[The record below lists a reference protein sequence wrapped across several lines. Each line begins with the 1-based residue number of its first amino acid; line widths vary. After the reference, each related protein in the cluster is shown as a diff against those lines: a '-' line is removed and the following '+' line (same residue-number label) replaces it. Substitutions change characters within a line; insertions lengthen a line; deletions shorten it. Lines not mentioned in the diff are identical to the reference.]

1 MKQEKAMVK
10 RLKVNKIFF
19 IVPFLFFVVVVVQL
33 ARLCLF
39 DKIDGIDLKKFANN
53 RNTVKTNLVAERGN
67 IYTVDGDPLAQN
79 INSYTLIAYLS
90 EKRSD
95 VNTIRHVVDKKETA
109 KALAPLLNM
118 DESKIYKMIM
128 QEKLYQVEIKRG
140 LTEIEKEKIDAL
152 GLKGIDYIKS
162 TKRYYPNGDFLS
174 YILGYVRKYDDK
186 GMIGELGLEMFFN
199 DNLSGEDGYL
209 EYQKDLNGYQ
219 IPNTPEIR
227 KEAIDGND
235 IYLTIDENIQMFV
248 EQAIKEASEQYK
260 TEWLLG
266 VVADAKTGAILGVA
280 STPSFDPNIVNI
292 KSYLNP
298 LVSYAIEPGSTMK
311 IFTYMTALEAGTYR
325 GQDTFKSGSIEI
337 DDATI
342 NEYDKKDWGTI
353 TYDQGFLYSSNVGVS
368 NIVNKFIDRN
378 QLSTY
383 FKSLGFGSKTGIT
396 LANESAGKI
405 DFRYRTEVANAAF
418 GQGITITP
426 IQMIQALTAVSNNGK
441 VVRPYLVDKIVD
453 SKTKE
458 VLFQAETEVVATV
471 ASQETVDYIKDLMY
485 RVIYEPSGESTGQI
499 FKIDN
504 FDLIGK
510 TGTAQYVDPK
520 TGKYTYNKYQV
531 IKSFAG
537 IFPKDDPQIVFYIV
551 GKRPLVA
558 PSTFLAQPTK
568 QIVTNIAKYLNLYS
582 VAFEKEKQNEI
593 YKMPNFINKK
603 TTDISVLSPK
613 TVIGNGDVIINQYPK
628 AETNLNPTDRVFF
641 VTNYDELELIN
652 LNNWS
657 RKDVAV
663 YCDLLKIKCNFIGSG
678 YVYSQDINSG
688 TNILDIEE
696 INFNLNSKI
705 LKE

>member
-1 MKQEKAMVK
+1 MKQEKAMIK
-10 RLKVNKIFF
+10 RLKANKIFF
-19 IVPFLFFVVVVVQL
+19 IIPFLFFVVVIAQL
-33 ARLCLF
+33 GRLCLF
-39 DKIDGIDLKKFANN
+39 EKIDGIDLKKFANN
-53 RNTVKTNLVAERGN
+53 RNTVKTNLIAERGN

-79 INSYTLIAYLS
+79 VNSYTLIAYLS

-95 VNTIRHVVDKKETA
+95 ENTIRHVVDKEGTA
-109 KALAPLLNM
+109 KALAPLLSM
-118 DESKIYKMIM
+118 EESKLYKLLM

-152 GLKGIDYIKS
+152 GLKGLDYIKS
-162 TKRYYPNGDFLS
+162 SKRYYPNGDFLS
-174 YILGYVRKYDDK
+174 YILGYVRKYDNK
-186 GMIGELGLEMFFN
+186 GMVGELGLESFYN
-199 DNLSGEDGYL
+199 ENLSGKDGYL
-209 EYQKDLNGYQ
+209 EYQQDLNGYQ

-266 VVADAKTGAILGVA
+266 VVADAKTGAILGIA
-280 STPSFDPNIVNI
+280 STPSFDPNVVNI

-311 IFTYMTALEAGTYR
+311 TFTYMAALEAGTYQ

-337 DDATI
+337 DNSVI
-342 NEYDKKDWGTI
+342 NEYDNKDWGTI

-368 NIVNKFIDRN
+368 NIVNKFINRD
-378 QLSTY
+378 QLLTY

-396 LANESAGKI
+396 LANEASGKI
-405 DFRYRTEVANAAF
+405 SFRYRTEVANAAF

-426 IQMIQALTAVSNNGK
+426 IQMIQALTAISNNGK
-441 VVRPYLVDKIVD
+441 MVRPYLVDKIVD
-453 SKTKE
+453 SKTKK
-458 VLFQAETEVVATV
+458 VLFQSETKVVGTV
-471 ASQETVDYIKDLMY
+471 ASQKTVDYVKELMY
-485 RVIYEPSGESTGQI
+485 RVVYEPSGQSTGQI
-499 FKIDN
+499 FKIEN

-510 TGTAQYVDPK
+510 TGTAQYVDEK
-520 TGKYTYNKYQV
+520 TGRYTNSRYQV
-531 IKSFAG
+531 IKSFVG

-568 QIVTNIAKYLNLYS
+568 QIVTNIAKYLNIYS
-582 VAFEKEKQNEI
+582 IAFEKEKQNEV
-593 YKMPNFINKK
+593 YEMPNIINNK
-603 TTDISVLSPK
+603 ISAITILSPQ
-613 TVIGNGDVIINQYPK
+613 TIIGNGDIIVNQYPK
-628 AETNLNPTDRVFF
+628 AGAKLNQTDRVFI
-641 VTNYDELELIN
+641 VTNYNDLELVN
-652 LNNWS
+652 LSNWS

-678 YVYSQDINSG
+678 YVTMQDINPG
-688 TNILDIEE
+688 TKITDIKE
-696 INFNLNSKI
+696 INLNLNSKI
-705 LKE
+705 LE